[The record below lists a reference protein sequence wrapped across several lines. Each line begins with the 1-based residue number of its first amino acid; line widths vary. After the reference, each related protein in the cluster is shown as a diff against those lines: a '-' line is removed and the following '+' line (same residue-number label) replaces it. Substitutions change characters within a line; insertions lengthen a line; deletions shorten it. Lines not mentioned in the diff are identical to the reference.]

1 MSWLGLA
8 DTQWTMLNESDEA
21 PATDSM
27 TIMYERF
34 MDALPIL
41 LGDFAPELKP
51 QKAQASLLC
60 FLWLKNI
67 NSGAAAAWES
77 ECCR

>member
-27 TIMYERF
+27 TIMCERF

-41 LGDFAPELKP
+41 SGDLYP
-51 QKAQASLLC
+51 
-60 FLWLKNI
+60 N
-67 NSGAAAAWES
+67 
-77 ECCR
+77 